1 MITSVPATHTTTRQ
15 TPAAAFAVR
24 TPLLVVAI
32 AAALGAASVA
42 VLVVMHPFMEWD
54 ASLERWIQALNWG
67 PLALTFPL
75 FSWIGDA
82 KGAVLDAAVF
92 IVILVLNRPAWRLV
106 VAGAA
111 TGVLYVVIAQLI
123 LRPRPAVGQVLQV
136 LEHPGASSFPSG
148 HTIFVV
154 TICALLMLGLGY
166 RYLSKWAF
174 PICWAIAALVV
185 IAGAISR
192 IYVGAHWPTDVF
204 GGLLIAIAWL
214 ALVVSVRRISDG
226 AVGR

>member
-1 MITSVPATHTTTRQ
+1 MITSVPASKATTRQ
-15 TPAAAFAVR
+15 TPATAFAVR
-24 TPLLVVAI
+24 TRLLIVAF

-54 ASLERWIQALNWG
+54 ASFERWVQAVNWG

-82 KGAVLDAAVF
+82 KGAILDAAVF
-92 IVILVLNRPAWRLV
+92 ILILAFNRPAWRLV

-111 TGVLYVVIAQLI
+111 TGALYVAVARLI

-166 RYLSKWAF
+166 RYLPRRAVPVGWAV
-174 PICWAIAALVV
+174 AALVV
-185 IAGAISR
+185 ITGAISR
-192 IYVGAHWPTDVF
+192 IYVGAHWPTDVL

-214 ALVVSVRRISDG
+214 ALVVSVRPISDG
-226 AVGR
+226 AFRR